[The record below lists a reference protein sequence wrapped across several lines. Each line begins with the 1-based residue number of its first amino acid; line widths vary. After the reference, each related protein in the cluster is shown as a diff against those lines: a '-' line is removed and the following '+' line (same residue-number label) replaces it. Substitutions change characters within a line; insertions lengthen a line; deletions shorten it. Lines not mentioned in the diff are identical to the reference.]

1 MTTAIVELD
10 ASHPSGFSDHN
21 PINLKTNVQWT
32 ASSAVRTT
40 HNGVAAWDLN
50 AAALEAPAT
59 DRHLLCPAAPYGY
72 TTATWVDWRDSD
84 SGWRTLHRAD
94 TGGHLIIVENGNKN
108 LGVYSNYNGG
118 FRDSGYDISTSGWQ
132 LVVSVSEDD
141 DGAAD
146 GGVGGTTR
154 LYVGTAL
161 SSPTLVGTSDRAPGC
176 GRNTYRV
183 GWGTDQGPGYVAH
196 T

>member
-32 ASSAVRTT
+32 ADSAVRTT

-118 FRDSGYDISTSGWQ
+118 FRDSGVRHQ
-132 LVVSVSEDD
+132 HERL
-141 DGAAD
+141 AA
-146 GGVGGTTR
+146 GGV
-154 LYVGTAL
+154 
-161 SSPTLVGTSDRAPGC
+161 
-176 GRNTYRV
+176 RV
-183 GWGTDQGPGYVAH
+183 GGRRRRGRWRCGWHDAPVRGHGTELANAGRHERPRSRVRAQHIQGWLGH
-196 T
+196 